1 MVYSNLKDGEELR
14 SSIIKGRKRSPK
26 PPGWLPPS
34 TSGEHFVPLFTLPTL
49 EVGYKREKVWL
60 QQDEKVFYI

>member
-1 MVYSNLKDGEELR
+1 MAYSNLKDGEKLR

-34 TSGEHFVPLFTLPTL
+34 TSGEHFVPLFTLPAL
-49 EVGYKREKVWL
+49 ELGYKREKV
-60 QQDEKVFYI
+60 